1 MKPAWQMLLAEVEE
15 RSTGSS
21 TPAAPLSAPGK
32 TKEHGKLEGR
42 KGRRKVK
49 QARGGR
55 GRSRQNPGGHGGGKR
70 GAVGSAQAA
79 PHGEAAAGMAG
90 ERLDQTVDA
99 EGARPALPLPGSTTG
114 RPACTSRHAVPS
126 GGRQWPRHRGCLV
139 GTWGHALENE
149 EGSQGLASA
158 FQAEESQA
166 QGKVGGNMGRGAQ
179 TSRGQKP
186 LWK

>member
-32 TKEHGKLEGR
+32 TKERGKLEGR

-79 PHGEAAAGMAG
+79 PHGEAAEGTAG

-99 EGARPALPLPGSTTG
+99 EGARPALPLWQHHW
-114 RPACTSRHAVPS
+114 PACLQLPPCRAIRRQTVAVTQRLP
-126 GGRQWPRHRGCLV
+126 GRDL
-139 GTWGHALENE
+139 GTCTGE
-149 EGSQGLASA
+149 
-158 FQAEESQA
+158 
-166 QGKVGGNMGRGAQ
+166 
-179 TSRGQKP
+179 
-186 LWK
+186 